1 MGTSYQQDFNGAA
14 EVLNKSV
21 EVMLRHVVSEHPERD
36 FDEYLP
42 LVQWAYN
49 SSKHSTTNVTPYY
62 AMWGY
67 EPLHPLAMDI
77 PKFDKLKIT
86 HKPL

>member
-1 MGTSYQQDFNGAA
+1 
-14 EVLNKSV
+14 
-21 EVMLRHVVSEHPERD
+21 MLLANTLKEIS

-67 EPLHPLAMDI
+67 EPLHPLDI

-86 HKPL
+86 HKPLVRHLCNINKMY

>member
-1 MGTSYQQDFNGAA
+1 MTLNNVWVRTSYQHDFNGAA

-67 EPLHPLAMDI
+67 EPL
-77 PKFDKLKIT
+77 IT
-86 HKPL
+86 SFGYSEV